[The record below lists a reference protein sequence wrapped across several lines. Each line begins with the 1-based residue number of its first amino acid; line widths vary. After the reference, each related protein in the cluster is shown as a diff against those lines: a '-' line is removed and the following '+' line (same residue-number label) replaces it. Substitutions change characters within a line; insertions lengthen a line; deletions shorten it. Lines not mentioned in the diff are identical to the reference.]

1 MASSMAQ
8 SISDALGELS
18 LFADLTRP
26 QLEAVATQLEERSFD
41 AGRRIL
47 HQGFEGEGFYV
58 ILDGRAAVRI
68 DGREVSV
75 LSRGDFFG
83 EISLLLSDKPSADVV
98 ALEQLRCLTLAGH
111 QLQEFLLSYPPLMFR
126 MLQSQARRLRATSAW
141 RS

>member
-1 MASSMAQ
+1 MSLP
-8 SISDALGELS
+8 ISDVLGELS

-47 HQGFEGEGFYV
+47 HQGFQGEGFYV

-68 DGREVSV
+68 DGREVAV
-75 LSRGDFFG
+75 LSKGDFFG
-83 EISLLLSDKPSADVV
+83 EISLLLTTKPSADVV
-98 ALEQLRCLTLAGH
+98 AMEQLRCLTLPGH
-111 QLQEFLLSYPPLMFR
+111 QLQGFLLSYPPLMYR
-126 MLQSQARRLRATSAW
+126 MLQSQARRLRAASAW